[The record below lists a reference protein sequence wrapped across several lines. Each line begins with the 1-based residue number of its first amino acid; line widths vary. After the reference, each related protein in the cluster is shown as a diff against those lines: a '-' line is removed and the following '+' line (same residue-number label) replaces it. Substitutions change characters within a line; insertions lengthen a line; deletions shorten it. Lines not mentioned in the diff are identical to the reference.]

1 MRVRCRSGALALAVL
16 AGLAAP
22 GLAGEKTAQSGS
34 EGRQRVLRSW
44 ESTDKVNGA
53 DVYRRMEVVFNYDS
67 GVAQQRAYDAEGR
80 LLSSRTVAQPRPTRE
95 EMAEAVAIIEKDP
108 KLGRIVQRA
117 KPVYEG
123 GFLLQEAK
131 GYACGPGTRCL
142 QVQLLTGADRLGLLR
157 WVVVDLTRQ
166 AVAYAN
172 FGAVERERL
181 TEKYREVGQ

>member
-123 GFLLQEAK
+123 GSCSVPSRSTK
-131 GYACGPGTRCL
+131 GASSSRKPRATRADPAPAACRCSS
-142 QVQLLTGADRLGLLR
+142 
-157 WVVVDLTRQ
+157 
-166 AVAYAN
+166 
-172 FGAVERERL
+172 
-181 TEKYREVGQ
+181 

>member
-1 MRVRCRSGALALAVL
+1 MRVRCRSGALALAVM

-22 GLAGEKTAQSGS
+22 VLASEKVAQDGS
-34 EGRQRVLRSW
+34 EGRQRVLRTW

-67 GVAQQRAYDAEGR
+67 GLAHQRAYDAEGR
-80 LLSSRTVAQPRPTRE
+80 LLSTRPVAQPRPTAAE
-95 EMAEAVAIIEKDP
+95 IAEAVAIIEKDP
-108 KLGRIVQRA
+108 RLSRIVQRV

-131 GYACGPGTRCL
+131 GQACGPRTRCL
-142 QVQLLTGADRLGLLR
+142 QMQLLTGADRLGLLR
-157 WVVVDLTRQ
+157 WVVVNLTTQ
-166 AVAYAN
+166 SVAYPN

-181 TEKYREVGQ
+181 TGKYLGVRQ